1 VPIQQISCSDGYI
14 VQLASELTPDKFAA
28 RVADLKKQGLV
39 PPDAKA
45 ADSSKSCKLFTN
57 QTNTLILY
65 SGPFKHST
73 DACADRLA
81 GPYDAF
87 IRGANKASAGEFV
100 SCICPASVRDLPTVS
115 KIGTTDQWIG
125 ELQRMLAAHLRYSI
139 DDLGIGSWGQ
149 YTKDT
154 RAAVQRFQSD
164 NRLKSTGTVDSR
176 TWRALQHAGC

>member
-1 VPIQQISCSDGYI
+1 MSLARWNEARPPAPEEAEEPGIAAHGQDDGAHGEIHPHESPWLMWTPLVVLAGLAI
-14 VQLASELTPDKFAA
+14 VGG
-28 RVADLKKQGLV
+28 GLN
-39 PPDAKA
+39 
-45 ADSSKSCKLFTN
+45 L
-57 QTNTLILY
+57 
-65 SGPFKHST
+65 PFKHST

-87 IRGANKASAGEFV
+87 IRGANKDSAGEFV

-139 DDLGIGSWGQ
+139 NDLGIGSWGQ

-176 TWRALQHAGC
+176 TWRALQHVGC